1 MRGST
6 RITVAQIVGVPKE
19 WTVLRSGRLAIEFAT
34 PLPLGLE
41 LAQRL
46 EAEIILLRREPGSRI
61 GEEEVSA
68 QYGVSRSPVREALRA
83 LELDG
88 LVMRSPRR
96 GGVVAPLSIENMDAI
111 YACRVPLEGLAAA
124 GVATA
129 ADAQTVD
136 ALQDAV
142 DRMEAAHQ
150 RGDAEAAFWANAA
163 LTDLLHDMCG
173 NPVLRRLLDS
183 VNKQA
188 LRYRYYAYRNSADF
202 VALAVADNTEMLA
215 AIRARDP
222 DAARAATEQLVR
234 KSWQVVRSQLVARL

>member
-1 MRGST
+1 
-6 RITVAQIVGVPKE
+6 
-19 WTVLRSGRLAIEFAT
+19 VLRSGRLASEFAA

-41 LAQRL
+41 IAQRL

-61 GEEEVSA
+61 GEEEISA

-83 LELDG
+83 LELAG

-96 GGVVAPLSIENMDAI
+96 GGVVAPLSIENLDAI

-129 ADAQTVD
+129 ADADTVD
-136 ALQDAV
+136 ALQNAV

-150 RGDAEAAFWANAA
+150 RRDAEAAFWANTA

-173 NPVLRRLLDS
+173 NPVLQRLLDS

-202 VALAVADNTEMLA
+202 VALAVADNAEMLA
-215 AIRARDP
+215 AIRRKDP
-222 DAARAATEQLVR
+222 DAARTATEQLVR
-234 KSWQVVRSQLVARL
+234 KSWQVVRSQLAVRF

>member
-1 MRGST
+1 
-6 RITVAQIVGVPKE
+6 
-19 WTVLRSGRLAIEFAT
+19 
-34 PLPLGLE
+34 
-41 LAQRL
+41 
-46 EAEIILLRREPGSRI
+46 
-61 GEEEVSA
+61 
-68 QYGVSRSPVREALRA
+68 
-83 LELDG
+83 
-88 LVMRSPRR
+88 
-96 GGVVAPLSIENMDAI
+96 
-111 YACRVPLEGLAAA
+111 VPLEGLAAA

-234 KSWQVVRSQLVARL
+234 KSWQVVRSQLVARF

>member
-1 MRGST
+1 
-6 RITVAQIVGVPKE
+6 VGAPKE
-19 WTVLRSGRLAIEFAT
+19 VTVLRSGRLATEFAT

-41 LAQRL
+41 IAQRL

-61 GEEEVSA
+61 GEEEISA

-83 LELDG
+83 LELAG
-88 LVMRSPRR
+88 LVTRSPRR
-96 GGVVAPLSIENMDAI
+96 GGVVAPLSMDNLDAI

-124 GVATA
+124 GVAET
-129 ADAQTVD
+129 ADARTID

-142 DRMEAAHQ
+142 DRMEAAHH
-150 RGDAEAAFWANAA
+150 RHDAEAAFWANAA

-173 NPVLRRLLDS
+173 NAVLRRLLDS

-188 LRYRYYAYRNSADF
+188 LRYRYYAYRNSPDF

-215 AIRARDP
+215 AIRRRDP
-222 DAARAATEQLVR
+222 EAARAATEQLVR
-234 KSWQVVRSQLVARL
+234 KSWQTVRDQLAATIASSKSDEDN

>member
-1 MRGST
+1 
-6 RITVAQIVGVPKE
+6 
-19 WTVLRSGRLAIEFAT
+19 VLRSERLATDFAT

-46 EAEIILLRREPGSRI
+46 EAEIILLRREPGSRV
-61 GEEEVSA
+61 GEEEISA

-83 LELDG
+83 LELAG
-88 LVMRSPRR
+88 LVIRSPRR
-96 GGVVAPLSIENMDAI
+96 GGIVAPLSLDNLDGI
-111 YACRVPLEGLAAA
+111 YSCRVPLEGLAAA
-124 GVATA
+124 GVAAA
-129 ADAQTVD
+129 ADARTVD

-142 DRMEAAHQ
+142 DRMETAHQ

-188 LRYRYYAYRNSADF
+188 LRYRYYAYRNSTDF
-202 VALAVADNTEMLA
+202 VALAVADNAEMLA
-215 AIRARDP
+215 AIRRKDP
-222 DAARAATEQLVR
+222 EAARLATEQLVR
-234 KSWQVVRSQLVARL
+234 KSWSVVRSHLVAQL

>member
-1 MRGST
+1 M
-6 RITVAQIVGVPKE
+6 
-19 WTVLRSGRLAIEFAT
+19 LRSERLATDFAT

-46 EAEIILLRREPGSRI
+46 EAEIILLRREPGSRV
-61 GEEEVSA
+61 GEEEISA

-83 LELDG
+83 LELAG
-88 LVMRSPRR
+88 LVTRSPRR
-96 GGVVAPLSIENMDAI
+96 GGIVAPLTIENLDAI
-111 YACRVPLEGLAAA
+111 YSCRVPLEGLAAA
-124 GVATA
+124 GVAAA
-129 ADAQTVD
+129 ADARTVD

-142 DRMEAAHQ
+142 DSMEAAHR

-188 LRYRYYAYRNSADF
+188 LRYRYYAYRNSTDF
-202 VALAVADNTEMLA
+202 VALAVADNAEMLA
-215 AIRARDP
+215 AIRRKDP
-222 DAARAATEQLVR
+222 DAARTATEHLVR
-234 KSWQVVRSQLVARL
+234 KSWDVVRGHLVAQL

>member
-1 MRGST
+1 M
-6 RITVAQIVGVPKE
+6 
-19 WTVLRSGRLAIEFAT
+19 LRSERLATDFAT

-46 EAEIILLRREPGSRI
+46 EAEIILLRREPGSRV
-61 GEEEVSA
+61 GEEEISA

-83 LELDG
+83 LELAG
-88 LVMRSPRR
+88 LVTRSPRR
-96 GGVVAPLSIENMDAI
+96 GGIVAPLTIENLDAI
-111 YACRVPLEGLAAA
+111 YSCRVPLEGLAAA
-124 GVATA
+124 GVAAA
-129 ADAQTVD
+129 ADARTVG

-142 DRMEAAHQ
+142 DSMEAAHR

-188 LRYRYYAYRNSADF
+188 LRYRYYAYRNSTDF

-215 AIRARDP
+215 AIRRKDP
-222 DAARAATEQLVR
+222 DAARTATEHLVR
-234 KSWQVVRSQLVARL
+234 KSWDVVRAHLVAQL

>member
-1 MRGST
+1 
-6 RITVAQIVGVPKE
+6 
-19 WTVLRSGRLAIEFAT
+19 VLRSGRLPTEFAT

-41 LAQRL
+41 IAQRL
-46 EAEIILLRREPGSRI
+46 EAEIILLRRDPGSRI
-61 GEEEVSA
+61 GEEEISA

-96 GGVVAPLSIENMDAI
+96 GGIVAPLSIENLDAI

-129 ADAQTVD
+129 ADAPTVD

-142 DRMEAAHQ
+142 DRMEAAHR

-188 LRYRYYAYRNSADF
+188 LRYRYYAYRSSADF
-202 VALAVADNTEMLA
+202 VGLAVADNTEMLA
-215 AIRARDP
+215 AIRAGNP
-222 DAARAATEQLVR
+222 DGARMATEQLVR

>member
-1 MRGST
+1 M
-6 RITVAQIVGVPKE
+6 
-19 WTVLRSGRLAIEFAT
+19 LRSERLPAEFAT
-34 PLPLGLE
+34 PLPLGIE

-61 GEEEVSA
+61 GEEDVSA

-83 LELDG
+83 LELAG
-88 LVMRSPRR
+88 LVIRSPRR
-96 GGVVAPLSIENMDAI
+96 GGVVAPMSLEDLDAI

-124 GVATA
+124 GVAGTA
-129 ADAQTVD
+129 DTRTID

-142 DRMEAAHQ
+142 DRMDAAHQ
-150 RGDAEAAFWANAA
+150 RHDAEAAFWANAA

-202 VALAVADNTEMLA
+202 VALAVADNAEMLA
-215 AIRARDP
+215 AIRRGDAE
-222 DAARAATEQLVR
+222 AARTATEQLVR
-234 KSWQVVRSQLVARL
+234 KSWQIVRSQLAATITPLKGDADR

>member
-1 MRGST
+1 
-6 RITVAQIVGVPKE
+6 VGVPKE
-19 WTVLRSGRLAIEFAT
+19 WTVLRSGRLATEFAT

>member
-1 MRGST
+1 
-6 RITVAQIVGVPKE
+6 
-19 WTVLRSGRLAIEFAT
+19 VLRSERLATEFAT

-41 LAQRL
+41 IAQRL

-83 LELDG
+83 LELAG

-96 GGVVAPLSIENMDAI
+96 GGVVAPLSIENLDAI

-129 ADAQTVD
+129 ADSDTVD
-136 ALQDAV
+136 ALQNAI

-150 RGDAEAAFWANAA
+150 RRDAEAAFWANTA

-173 NPVLRRLLDS
+173 NPVLQRLLDS

-202 VALAVADNTEMLA
+202 VASAVADNVEMLA
-215 AIRARDP
+215 AIRRKDP
-222 DAARAATEQLVR
+222 DAARMATEQLVR
-234 KSWQVVRSQLVARL
+234 KSWQVVRSQLAVRF

>member
-1 MRGST
+1 MAGRT
-6 RITVAQIVGVPKE
+6 RIPVAQIVGVPKE
-19 WTVLRSGRLAIEFAT
+19 QTVLRSGRLATEFAP
-34 PLPLGLE
+34 PLPLGIE

-61 GEEEVSA
+61 GEEEISA

-83 LELDG
+83 LELAG
-88 LVMRSPRR
+88 LVTRSPRR
-96 GGVVAPLSIENMDAI
+96 GGVVTPLSMENLDAI

-124 GVATA
+124 GVATG
-129 ADAQTVD
+129 ADTRTVD

-150 RGDAEAAFWANAA
+150 RHDTEAAFWANAA

-202 VALAVADNTEMLA
+202 VALAVADNAEMLA
-215 AIRARDP
+215 AIRRKDPETART
-222 DAARAATEQLVR
+222 ATEQLVR
-234 KSWQVVRSQLVARL
+234 RSWQVVRSQLVARL